1 VTVKAGGKLIM
12 TKKKHSASSKRW
24 LKEHFDDHYV
34 QQAQK
39 QGWRSRAVF
48 KLEEIQQK
56 DKLILPGMTVV
67 DLGAAPGGWSQL
79 VSQLVGD
86 NGQIIACDMLNM
98 DPIVG
103 VDFLQGDFREQN
115 VLDALLSRIDGKN
128 VDIVLCDMAP
138 NMSGNSSVDQT
149 KSMYLIELAL
159 EMCDQ
164 VLKVNGSFVV
174 KVFMGE
180 GFDDFFKSL
189 RAGFTSVKTRKL
201 ESSRPRSRE
210 VYLVATGYKG

>member
-1 VTVKAGGKLIM
+1 
-12 TKKKHSASSKRW
+12 
-24 LKEHFDDHYV
+24 
-34 QQAQK
+34 
-39 QGWRSRAVF
+39 
-48 KLEEIQQK
+48 
-56 DKLILPGMTVV
+56 MTVV